1 MRARLSVTF
10 ASGRATSRKPV
21 RGPIFTTK
29 ASSDRSYG
37 LGTWLVLKARR
48 YSKSLGR
55 RTHANPG
62 ANIST
67 LDEDEA
73 LDFIDSLQADPFVL
87 LLDQVQDP
95 RNLGA
100 CLRSADGAGVD
111 LVVMPTDRSA
121 GLTEVVRHVAAG
133 AAESLAL
140 ARARNL
146 SRFMGRLR
154 ERGIRL
160 AGTSDQASESVF
172 EADLRGPMGLVV
184 GAEGSGIRRLT
195 ADKCDLLVHIPMA
208 GKVDCLNVSVATGI
222 CLFEV
227 HRQRISKASR

>member
-1 MRARLSVTF
+1 M
-10 ASGRATSRKPV
+10 
-21 RGPIFTTK
+21 
-29 ASSDRSYG
+29 
-37 LGTWLVLKARR
+37 ARR

-55 RTHANPG
+55 RTHANPQ
-62 ANIST
+62 ASIST

-73 LDFIDSLQADPFVL
+73 MEFIDSLDEDPFVL

-100 CLRSADGAGVD
+100 CLRSAEGAGVD
-111 LVVMPTDRSA
+111 LVVMPSDRSA

-154 ERGIRL
+154 EIGVRL

-172 EADLRGPMGLVV
+172 EANLNGPLGLVV
-184 GAEGSGIRRLT
+184 GAEGSGLRRLT
-195 ADKCDLLVHIPMA
+195 ADNCDSLVHIPMN

-227 HRQRISKASR
+227 RRQRTLPANRS

>member
-1 MRARLSVTF
+1 M
-10 ASGRATSRKPV
+10 
-21 RGPIFTTK
+21 
-29 ASSDRSYG
+29 
-37 LGTWLVLKARR
+37 KARR

-55 RTHANPG
+55 RTHGNPE

-73 LDFIDSLQADPFVL
+73 LEFIDSLQADPFVL

-160 AGTSDQASESVF
+160 AGTSDQASKSVF
-172 EADLRGPMGLVV
+172 ESDLRGPMGLVV
-184 GAEGSGIRRLT
+184 GAEGTGIRRLT
-195 ADKCDLLVHIPMA
+195 ADNCDLLVHIPMA

-227 HRQRISKASR
+227 HRQRISKANR

>member
-1 MRARLSVTF
+1 M
-10 ASGRATSRKPV
+10 
-21 RGPIFTTK
+21 
-29 ASSDRSYG
+29 
-37 LGTWLVLKARR
+37 ARR

-55 RTHANPG
+55 RTHANHQ

-73 LDFIDSLQADPFVL
+73 LDFINAIDGDPFVL
-87 LLDQVQDP
+87 ILDQIQDP

-100 CLRSADGAGVD
+100 CLRSAEGAGVD
-111 LVVMPTDRSA
+111 LVVMPSDRSA

-146 SRFMGRLR
+146 SRFMGRLS
-154 ERGIRL
+154 ETGLRL

-172 EADLRGPMGLVV
+172 EADLKGPLGLVV

-195 ADKCDLLVHIPMA
+195 ADNCDLLVNIPMT

-227 HRQRISKASR
+227 RRQRISKVVS

>member
-1 MRARLSVTF
+1 M
-10 ASGRATSRKPV
+10 
-21 RGPIFTTK
+21 
-29 ASSDRSYG
+29 
-37 LGTWLVLKARR
+37 ARR

-55 RTHANPG
+55 RTHANHQ

-73 LDFIDSLQADPFVL
+73 LDFIDAIDGDAFVL
-87 LLDQVQDP
+87 ILDQIQDP

-100 CLRSADGAGVD
+100 CLRSAEGAGVD
-111 LVVMPTDRSA
+111 LVVMPSDRSA
-121 GLTEVVRHVAAG
+121 GLTDVVRHVAAG

-146 SRFMGRLR
+146 SRFMGRLS
-154 ERGIRL
+154 ETGLRL

-172 EADLRGPMGLVV
+172 EADLKGPLGLVV

-195 ADKCDLLVHIPMA
+195 ADNCDLLVNIPMT

-227 HRQRISKASR
+227 RRQRISKGVN

>member
-1 MRARLSVTF
+1 MVAGDLIWGEIGLVRNLPGSTISTLALVLDGTRLNKLYRQKMTTNDEIVSELKPVLEDLQRTEMRARLSVTF
-10 ASGRATSRKPV
+10 ALAGATSGKPV

-29 ASSDRSYG
+29 AFSDRSYG

-48 YSKSLGR
+48 YSNPWPEDTRK
-55 RTHANPG
+55 PG

-87 LLDQVQDP
+87 LLDQCKDP

-121 GLTEVVRHVAAG
+121 GPDREWRPSRG
-133 AAESLAL
+133 GGCSRI
-140 ARARNL
+140 AR
-146 SRFMGRLR
+146 F
-154 ERGIRL
+154 
-160 AGTSDQASESVF
+160 
-172 EADLRGPMGLVV
+172 GPCPQSHP
-184 GAEGSGIRRLT
+184 GSWE
-195 ADKCDLLVHIPMA
+195 
-208 GKVDCLNVSVATGI
+208 N
-222 CLFEV
+222 
-227 HRQRISKASR
+227 

>member
-1 MRARLSVTF
+1 M
-10 ASGRATSRKPV
+10 
-21 RGPIFTTK
+21 
-29 ASSDRSYG
+29 
-37 LGTWLVLKARR
+37 ARR

-55 RTHANPG
+55 RTHANPQ
-62 ANIST
+62 ASIST

-73 LDFIDSLQADPFVL
+73 LEFIDSLDEDPFVL

-100 CLRSADGAGVD
+100 CLRSAEGAGVD
-111 LVVMPTDRSA
+111 LVVMPSDRSA

-154 ERGIRL
+154 EIGVRL

-172 EADLRGPMGLVV
+172 EANLSGPLGLVV
-184 GAEGSGIRRLT
+184 GAEGSGLRRLT
-195 ADKCDLLVHIPMA
+195 ADNCDSLVHIPMN

-227 HRQRISKASR
+227 RRQRISQVNRS

>member
-1 MRARLSVTF
+1 
-10 ASGRATSRKPV
+10 
-21 RGPIFTTK
+21 
-29 ASSDRSYG
+29 
-37 LGTWLVLKARR
+37 
-48 YSKSLGR
+48 LGR
-55 RTHANPG
+55 RTHANPQ
-62 ANIST
+62 ASIST

-73 LDFIDSLQADPFVL
+73 IDFIDSLDEDPFVL

-100 CLRSADGAGVD
+100 CLRSAEGAGVD
-111 LVVMPTDRSA
+111 LVVMPSDRSA

-154 ERGIRL
+154 EIGVRL

-172 EADLRGPMGLVV
+172 EANLSGPLGLVV
-184 GAEGSGIRRLT
+184 GAEGSGLRRLT
-195 ADKCDLLVHIPMA
+195 ADNCDSLVHIPMN

-227 HRQRISKASR
+227 RRQRISPANRS

>member
-1 MRARLSVTF
+1 M
-10 ASGRATSRKPV
+10 
-21 RGPIFTTK
+21 
-29 ASSDRSYG
+29 
-37 LGTWLVLKARR
+37 KARR

-62 ANIST
+62 ASIST

-73 LDFIDSLQADPFVL
+73 LEFIDSLQADPFVL

-195 ADKCDLLVHIPMA
+195 ADNCDLLVHIPMA

-227 HRQRISKASR
+227 HRQRISKVSR